1 MTTSDNIN
9 QSYLLAAR
17 DAWMAAG
24 AMRRERL
31 RCKRYA
37 YGRQWD
43 DPAPGGSTE
52 GEAALECNRR
62 PLTNNLIRQLVK
74 TVIGR
79 YRALADERK
88 TYVAPPGSDCV
99 RNHLAELDSR
109 MLEEFLISGMA
120 VQRIVAERR
129 MQGTGVWVD
138 NVSPDRFFCNAY
150 RDPRGFDIELCGMLH
165 DMSPAEVLARFG
177 GGDPGRHV
185 QLRRIYGNMASAPAP
200 GPGMT
205 LGATDFFVAQP
216 GKWRVV
222 ELWTLDA
229 VRPAASGAAA
239 PRRGRRPERL
249 EFVWQ
254 CRWLAPDGSLL
265 AAYASPFAHGG
276 HPFALRHYPLTD
288 GEVHSFVA
296 DLLDQQR
303 CINRLITAID
313 HILDCSAKGVLLF
326 PVEQMAPNMT
336 WEKVCEAWASADGVI
351 PITGCGTMPQ
361 QVVTNGGAAGAYQLL
376 SLQMKIF
383 DDISGV
389 GDTLLG
395 RSEGG
400 TKGASLYEAQV
411 RNATIALYDLLLT
424 FDAFRR
430 QRDEKMKNC

>member
-1 MTTSDNIN
+1 MTTSKTD
-9 QSYLLAAR
+9 QAYLLAAR

-24 AMRRERL
+24 AMRRERQ

-43 DPAPGGSTE
+43 DPAPGGTTE
-52 GEAALECNRR
+52 AEAARQCNRQ

-99 RNHLAELDSR
+99 RNQLAELDSR
-109 MLEEFLISGMA
+109 MLEEFLISGTA

-138 NVSPDRFFCNAY
+138 NVNPDRFFCNAY
-150 RDPRGFDIELCGMLH
+150 RDPRGFDMELCGMLH

-185 QLRRIYGNMASAPAP
+185 QLRRIYGSMDAGVAP
-200 GPGMT
+200 M
-205 LGATDFFVAQP
+205 LGATDFHAAAP

-222 ELWTLDA
+222 EVWTLDA
-229 VRPAASGAAA
+229 VRARGKGTEGK
-239 PRRGRRPERL
+239 RGRRPERL
-249 EFVWQ
+249 DFVWQ

-265 AAYASPFAHGG
+265 AAYESPFAHGS
-276 HPFALRHYPLTD
+276 HPFAVRHYPLTD

-326 PVEQMAPNMT
+326 PIEQMAPNMT
-336 WEKVCEAWASADGVI
+336 WDKVCEAWASADGVI
-351 PITGCGTMPQ
+351 PISGSGNMPQ
-361 QVVTNGGAAGAYQLL
+361 QVGTTGVAAGAYPLL
-376 SLQMKIF
+376 ALQMKIF

-395 RSEGG
+395 RNEGAA
-400 TKGASLYEAQV
+400 KGASLYEAQV
-411 RNATIALYDLLLT
+411 HNATIALYDLLLT